1 MTQLS
6 SPQLKFVQL
15 NSTQISSTQRHPTHG
30 PNRIRLNMNSPLCFC
45 FVCLILPRAIV
56 RGAPTSTDELNTL
69 MIQLHTDARNK
80 VLTCQLAGQPQA
92 KSMPDLIY
100 DQGIA
105 DKAQTWA
112 DTCTVGHDTYDARK
126 TATFPSV
133 GQNFAGNGD
142 FGSAFDAWFSE
153 NTNYMFDTNTCAS
166 TKSCGHYTQ
175 IVWAKT
181 THIGCAFK
189 ECPKTAQFRYGKSIV
204 CNYGPAGN
212 FNNEKPYVLG
222 AQSICSPAKNTT
234 TTAAI
239 ITATLNNISDSPH
252 QEIWIQLNVIC
263 GFCVIE
269 LLRLL

>member
-6 SPQLKFVQL
+6 SAQLKSVQL

-30 PNRIRLNMNSPLCFC
+30 PNRIRLNMNSPLWFC
-45 FVCLILPRAIV
+45 FVSLILPHATV
-56 RGAPTSTDELNTL
+56 SGAPTSTDELNTL
-69 MIQLHTDARNK
+69 MLQLHNDARKK

-133 GQNFAGNGD
+133 GQNFAGNSD
-142 FGSAFDAWFSE
+142 FRSAFDSWFSE

-166 TKSCGHYTQ
+166 SKSCGHYTQ

-189 ECPKTAQFRYGKSIV
+189 ECPKTAQFQYGKSIV
-204 CNYGPAGN
+204 CNYGPAFTTSGN
-212 FNNEKPYVLG
+212 LDTVGCY
-222 AQSICSPAKNTT
+222 
-234 TTAAI
+234 
-239 ITATLNNISDSPH
+239 
-252 QEIWIQLNVIC
+252 
-263 GFCVIE
+263 
-269 LLRLL
+269 LRLLCHRTAPSNVILHISDLNPSVDYCGTVDIAICSAHLCDNKLT